1 VGYNNAVEKN
11 KHNDFTKRMMFL
23 ALEIGLIFAIPAVLV
38 GFFGP
43 RLDLAYGTEDK
54 WTIIL
59 LIIGLVTSWSIVIW
73 KYKKAVRE
81 LKAKKQ
87 NGLTQD

>member
-1 VGYNNAVEKN
+1 M
-11 KHNDFTKRMMFL
+11 TKRMMFL

-38 GFFGP
+38 GVFGP
-43 RLDLAYGTEDK
+43 RLDLANGTEDK

-87 NGLTQD
+87 NGLTSDK

>member
-1 VGYNNAVEKN
+1 
-11 KHNDFTKRMMFL
+11 MMYL

-38 GFFGP
+38 GVFGP
-43 RLDLAYGTEDK
+43 RLDSLNGTEDK
-54 WTIIL
+54 WTIVL
-59 LIIGLVTSWSIVIW
+59 LIISLATSWSIVIW

-87 NGLTQD
+87 NGLTQDQ